1 MKETSQPKSGI
12 STMLSNQ
19 NLIVF
24 ELDDSGTVLTA
35 DKPERCIGGKAP
47 IGVNLFD
54 VLHDG
59 YEKKVKQT
67 MRLAKLNPGQ
77 RVQIQYVFTLHGE
90 TRFKYGTVEWDGN
103 KFIFRVA
110 RRLSDGQKGVI

>member
-1 MKETSQPKSGI
+1 LQSKSGI
-12 STMLSNQ
+12 TELLSNQ
-19 NLIVF
+19 NLIIF
-24 ELDDSGTVLTA
+24 ELDNNGNVLSA
-35 DKPERCIGGKAP
+35 DHPERCIGGKAP

-54 VLHDG
+54 VLQDG
-59 YEKKVKQT
+59 YEKKVRQT

-77 RVQIQYVFTLHGE
+77 CFQIQYLFTLSGE
-90 TRFKYGTVEWDGN
+90 TRYKYGTVEWDGN